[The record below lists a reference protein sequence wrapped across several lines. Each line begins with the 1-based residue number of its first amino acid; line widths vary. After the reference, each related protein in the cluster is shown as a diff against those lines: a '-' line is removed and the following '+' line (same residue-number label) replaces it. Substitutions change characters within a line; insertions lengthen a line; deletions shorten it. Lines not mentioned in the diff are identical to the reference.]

1 MTQPRRMNEED
12 IERYARH
19 IFLREVGGSGQN
31 QLRAAKVLVVG
42 AGGLGS
48 PALQYLAACGVG
60 TIGIA
65 DMDVVSLSNLQRQVI
80 FQTAQMGEKKTSA
93 AKKFIHCLNP
103 GVSVIEHVEGVSEK
117 NAGDLVSA
125 YDVVLDGTDN
135 FPTRR
140 LVNKTCVEQEKPL
153 VSGAISQWE
162 GQVTL
167 IDPANGTPCF
177 ECIFPNE
184 PADGLAPNCAE
195 GGVIGAL
202 PGVVGSIMALE
213 AIKLIV
219 DAGKYLKGEMLLFDG
234 LWSESRK
241 IRLTKS
247 KECPVCSKVV
257 EKTTCPA

>member
-1 MTQPRRMNEED
+1 MTQSGPMQSDE

-19 IFLREVGGSGQN
+19 IFLREVGGAGQSK
-31 QLRAAKVLVVG
+31 LRNAKVLMVG
-42 AGGLGS
+42 AGGLGA
-48 PALQYLAACGVG
+48 PALQYLAAAGVG

-65 DMDVVSLSNLQRQVI
+65 DMDDVSLSNLQRQVI
-80 FQTAQMGEKKTSA
+80 FQTSQLGGKKTSA
-93 AKKFIHCLNP
+93 AKKFISSLNP
-103 GVSVIEHVEGVSEK
+103 GVSVIEHVEGISEK
-117 NAGDLVSA
+117 NAGELISA

-140 LVNKTCVEQEKPL
+140 LVNKACVEQGKPL

-162 GQVTL
+162 GQITL

-184 PADGLAPNCAE
+184 PARGLAPNCAE

-202 PGVVGSIMALE
+202 PGVVGSLMALE
-213 AIKLIV
+213 AIKLIA
-219 DAGKYLKGEMLLFDG
+219 DAGQCLKGEMLLFDG

-247 KECPVCSKVV
+247 NDCPVCSKAK
-257 EKTTCPA
+257 EKMACPA